1 MYSIESW
8 TQRVARLIFRGSGG
22 GENEEWNSRST
33 RGGEGANDRDILVIL
48 VADQV

>member
-22 GENEEWNSRST
+22 ENEAWNSRST
-33 RGGEGANDRDILVIL
+33 RGGEEANDRDILVIL